1 VQFAA
6 PRGQRVGGKTLREN
20 LTPTQH
26 GVGAKPARYDEEPYA
41 PSRQRQVTN
50 AAMVATVNAA
60 GDGTARRAIP
70 KSLEER
76 TGIVI
81 VAASW
86 TAATTTMPPGASE

>member
-1 VQFAA
+1 MRRRQDA
-6 PRGQRVGGKTLREN
+6 PRKSDAH
-20 LTPTQH
+20 TQH
-26 GVGAKPARYDEEPYA
+26 GVAERPARYDQEPYA

-50 AAMVATVNAA
+50 AAIVATVNAA

-86 TAATTTMPPGASE
+86 TAATTTVPPGASE